1 MKTLGLY
8 MGLGL
13 YKKNEKNRIMGLGL
27 FSKIPIGQGF
37 GLFADLW
44 LPMIH
49 DALSMT
55 MLLTRSRISIT
66 ISSTVLL
73 FIYVVIMIL
82 LT

>member
-1 MKTLGLY
+1 

-49 DALSMT
+49 DAYALSMT